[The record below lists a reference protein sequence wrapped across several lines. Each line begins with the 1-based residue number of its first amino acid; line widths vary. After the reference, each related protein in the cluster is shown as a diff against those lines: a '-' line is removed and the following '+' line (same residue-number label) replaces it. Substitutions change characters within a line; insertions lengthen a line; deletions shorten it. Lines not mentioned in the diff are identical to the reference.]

1 MYKRQAHDSA
11 LIEKLIATLERMNL
25 DAYIEHVANR
35 RRMIWMNLFYGMLR
49 GLGFSFGFTVLGA
62 AVIVLL
68 QHLLTDNIPL
78 IGGFIAEVIHAIEER
93 M

>member
-1 MYKRQAHDSA
+1 MKEHDRK
-11 LIEKLIATLERMNL
+11 LIERLIGTLERMDL
-25 DAYIEHVANR
+25 ERYLEHVTNR
-35 RRMIWMNLFYGMLR
+35 RRMVFNNLFYGMLR

-62 AVIVLL
+62 ATIVLL
-68 QHLLTDNIPL
+68 RHLLTENIPL

>member
-1 MYKRQAHDSA
+1 MKEHDRK
-11 LIEKLIATLERMNL
+11 LIERLIGTLERMDL
-25 DAYIEHVANR
+25 ERYLEHVSNR
-35 RRMIWMNLFYGMLR
+35 RRMVLTNLFYGMLR

-62 AVIVLL
+62 AAIVLL

-78 IGGFIAEVIHAIEER
+78 IGGFIAEVIQAIEER

>member
-1 MYKRQAHDSA
+1 MKAHDSA

-35 RRMIWMNLFYGMLR
+35 RRMIWMNRFYGMLR
-49 GLGFSFGFTVLGA
+49 GVGFSFGFTVLGA
-62 AVIVLL
+62 ALIVLL
-68 QHLLTDNIPL
+68 RHLITDNIPL

>member
-1 MYKRQAHDSA
+1 MKEHDWK
-11 LIEKLIATLERMNL
+11 LIERLIGTLERMDL
-25 DAYIEHVANR
+25 ERYLEQVTNR
-35 RRMIWMNLFYGMLR
+35 RRMVFNNLFYGMLR

-62 AVIVLL
+62 AAIVLL

>member
-1 MYKRQAHDSA
+1 MKEHDRK
-11 LIEKLIATLERMNL
+11 LIERLIGTLERMDL
-25 DAYIEHVANR
+25 ERYLEHVTNR
-35 RRMIWMNLFYGMLR
+35 RRMVLTNLFYGMLR

-62 AVIVLL
+62 ATIVLL
-68 QHLLTDNIPL
+68 RHLLTDNIPL

>member
-1 MYKRQAHDSA
+1 MKEHDRK
-11 LIEKLIATLERMNL
+11 LIERLIGTLERMDL
-25 DAYIEHVANR
+25 ERYLEHVTNR
-35 RRMIWMNLFYGMLR
+35 RRMVFTNLFYGMLR

-62 AVIVLL
+62 AAIVLL
-68 QHLLTDNIPL
+68 QHLMTDNIPL

>member
-1 MYKRQAHDSA
+1 MKSRDSA

-25 DAYIEHVANR
+25 DAYIEHVSNR
-35 RRMIWMNLFYGMLR
+35 RRMILQNLFYGMLR
-49 GLGFSFGFTVLGA
+49 GVGFSFGFTVLGA
-62 AVIVLL
+62 ALIVLL
-68 QHLLTDNIPL
+68 RNLITDNIPL

>member
-1 MYKRQAHDSA
+1 MKEHDRK
-11 LIEKLIATLERMNL
+11 LIERLIGTLERMDL
-25 DAYIEHVANR
+25 ERYLEHVTNR
-35 RRMIWMNLFYGMLR
+35 RRMVFNNLFYGMLR

-62 AVIVLL
+62 AAIVLL

>member
-1 MYKRQAHDSA
+1 MKEHDRK
-11 LIEKLIATLERMNL
+11 LIERLIGTLERMDL
-25 DAYIEHVANR
+25 ERYLEHVSNR
-35 RRMIWMNLFYGMLR
+35 RRMVLTNLFYGMLR

-62 AVIVLL
+62 ATIVLL
-68 QHLLTDNIPL
+68 RHLLTENIPL

>member
-1 MYKRQAHDSA
+1 MKEHDRK
-11 LIEKLIATLERMNL
+11 LIERLIGTLERMDL
-25 DAYIEHVANR
+25 ERYLEHVTNR
-35 RRMIWMNLFYGMLR
+35 RRMVLTNLFYGMLR

-62 AVIVLL
+62 ATIVLL
-68 QHLLTDNIPL
+68 RHLLTENIPL

>member
-1 MYKRQAHDSA
+1 MKEHDRK
-11 LIEKLIATLERMNL
+11 LIEQLIGTLERMDL
-25 DAYIEHVANR
+25 ERYLEHVTNR
-35 RRMIWMNLFYGMLR
+35 RRMVFNNLFYGMLR

-62 AVIVLL
+62 AAIVLL

-78 IGGFIAEVIHAIEER
+78 IGGFIAEVIHAIEES

>member
-1 MYKRQAHDSA
+1 MKEHDRK
-11 LIEKLIATLERMNL
+11 LIERLIGTLERMDL
-25 DAYIEHVANR
+25 ERYLEHVSNR
-35 RRMIWMNLFYGMLR
+35 HRMVLTNLFYGMLR

-62 AVIVLL
+62 ATIVLL
-68 QHLLTDNIPL
+68 RHLLTENIPL

>member
-1 MYKRQAHDSA
+1 MKEHDWK
-11 LIEKLIATLERMNL
+11 LIERLIGTLERMDL
-25 DAYIEHVANR
+25 ERYLEHVTNR
-35 RRMIWMNLFYGMLR
+35 RRMVFNNLFYGMLR

-62 AVIVLL
+62 AAIVLL